1 MHILYVCVP
10 STSSERPRWCSTMV
24 LGRVGWEYGGD
35 SPAHARC
42 TELRALGVWWCI
54 QLSANCSTQCT
65 VQHRVAEVAGT
76 MARNWLESLPALR
89 SRPGLYDLI
98 RRGEGARERDEQKCN
113 GGYGSMSGYSLPPL
127 FPLSTLLFPYL
138 ASFSLHVVHDAS
150 TYWPTSQTRH
160 LCSKLRYWL
169 QLSYITFN
177 VHSKVPT
184 CPRST
189 EVYASQA
196 LGLMYVTR
204 VFRIIESYI
213 SYFGACIYIYE

>member
-1 MHILYVCVP
+1 MMHILYVCVP

-113 GGYGSMSGYSLPPL
+113 GGYGSMSGYSLPPF
-127 FPLSTLLFPYL
+127 FPFLH
-138 ASFSLHVVHDAS
+138 FSSL
-150 TYWPTSQTRH
+150 TS
-160 LCSKLRYWL
+160 
-169 QLSYITFN
+169 
-177 VHSKVPT
+177 
-184 CPRST
+184 PRSPFMLFT
-189 EVYASQA
+189 TLPPTDPLRKRVTCARNYAT
-196 LGLMYVTR
+196 G
-204 VFRIIESYI
+204 FNCPI
-213 SYFGACIYIYE
+213 